1 MRPAMAIALQA
12 FTLRNDLKVLP
23 AAPHCAP
30 VLWPLEDMMSRRR
43 ILLVEDEPLICLDI
57 EMTLG
62 QLGHEVSITPTVREA
77 LARVE
82 GGEVDL
88 AILDYYLQDTDTT
101 AVAARLRQANI
112 PFIVCSGSFAAN
124 ELDAVF
130 AGARVLAKPFSTEG
144 LIDAVVGAT
153 PLDEEKTA

>member
-1 MRPAMAIALQA
+1 MQAAARAGKSTIERRGCWLASSDGIALQA

-82 GGEVDL
+82 GV
-88 AILDYYLQDTDTT
+88 
-101 AVAARLRQANI
+101 R
-112 PFIVCSGSFAAN
+112 
-124 ELDAVF
+124 
-130 AGARVLAKPFSTEG
+130 
-144 LIDAVVGAT
+144 
-153 PLDEEKTA
+153 